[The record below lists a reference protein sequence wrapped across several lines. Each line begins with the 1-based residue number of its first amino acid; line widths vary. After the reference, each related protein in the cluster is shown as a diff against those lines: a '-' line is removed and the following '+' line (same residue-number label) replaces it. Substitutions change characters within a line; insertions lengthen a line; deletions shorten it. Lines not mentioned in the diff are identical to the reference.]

1 MQLLGNL
8 EPHALLAVRLE
19 ADSCHDLL
27 EESRNRLED
36 MQCLVDSFST
46 SFSQRHLRRTVDIV
60 GLRGVGRIWRDRNQL
75 ITVVAKVAEP
85 GVGAGIQEAATVT
98 IDPRS

>member
-1 MQLLGNL
+1 VQLLGDL
-8 EPHALLAVRLE
+8 EPHALLAAWLK

-27 EESRNRLED
+27 EESRNHRED

-46 SFSQRHLRRTVDIV
+46 SFSQRHLRRTVDVV
-60 GLRGVGRIWRDRNQL
+60 GIHGVGRIWRDRNQL
-75 ITVVAKVAEP
+75 ITLVAKVAGP
-85 GVGAGIQEAATVT
+85 GVGTGIQEAATVT